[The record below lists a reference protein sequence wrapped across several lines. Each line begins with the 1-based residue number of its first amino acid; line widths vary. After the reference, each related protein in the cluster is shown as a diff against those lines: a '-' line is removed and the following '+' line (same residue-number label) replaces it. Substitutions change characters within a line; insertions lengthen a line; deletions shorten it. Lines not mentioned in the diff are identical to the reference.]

1 MLASTLLLAGVLATQ
16 LPDGIARGVGEWE
29 PEGLG
34 NHRFVVEAPA
44 AREVR
49 VDLPWRR
56 RDANP
61 EGKAVIVVAAK
72 SGERVVNVRR
82 VLVTPETGSFL
93 FEPSAGAGL
102 YYFYYLPYTTE
113 GKNYPKVTYLAP
125 EVRANN
131 AWAPAGN
138 ASNFP
143 AARVLRYEAISA
155 FHAFDEMEI
164 TATSAE
170 ADGLLAANPKASYLV
185 FPEDR
190 SLSIRMFDHIPYRWA
205 KAGAN
210 RAVGGVAKQGEYFTF
225 QLGVWAAR
233 ADLSGIT
240 VRFSDLKGSD
250 GAVIRKPALTCFNT
264 TGIDYRGKPFAIDL
278 NVPKGRVQALWCG
291 IEVPEG
297 LQQGGGAGGAAP
309 GEYQGSVVVSP
320 RGMPETRIPITLV
333 VGREHTEAHG
343 DDDPFAMTRLRW
355 LNSTLAEDDAI
366 VRPFEPVSFRGR
378 RLTILGRAITLG
390 REGLPAQMESRFDPR
405 MTRLA
410 RTPTPLL
417 AGPMELVVEDA
428 KGARALAGT
437 KAPTL
442 KRKGP
447 GAVEWSADSVAGALA
462 ATCEGRL
469 ELDGT
474 LALRVAIEA
483 RQARELEDIR
493 LEIPIRKEMARYLMG
508 LGRPG
513 GTAPHTLDWKW
524 SVEKNQEGAWVGS
537 VNAGLQ
543 FALRDERYSRP
554 LNTNFY
560 HEKPLVMPAS
570 WDNGGRGGIRI
581 ATDGDAYRIVCY
593 SGPRRML
600 KGEVLR
606 YDLHLMLTPFKTI
619 DPPRQFSERYF
630 HAFKPLSEVEAD
642 GANVVNIHHATDI
655 NPWINYPFLEPAKMK
670 AYVDEAHERGMRLKV
685 YNTIRELTN
694 HAPELFML
702 RSLGH
707 EVFSAGKGGGYSW
720 LQEHLDGDYIA
731 AWHVPEIQDA
741 ALVNSGMS
749 RWHNFYV
756 EGMDWLA
763 RNIGIDGLNID
774 HVAFD
779 SITMKRVRKV
789 LDRRR
794 PNPVIDLHSAN
805 QFNERD
811 GWNNSANLYMEHM
824 PFLDRLWF
832 GEYFDYDKA
841 PDFWLTE
848 VSGLPFGLMGEMLE
862 KGGNPW
868 RGMVFG
874 MTARRPWAGDPRA
887 LWKAWDAFGIIQSE
901 MIGWWA
907 PDCPVHTDNP
917 AVLATVY
924 QRKGKALIALASW
937 ASGATQVRLKVD
949 WKALGIDPARARLR
963 AVAIEEFQSVG
974 EFAPGDPIP
983 VEAGKGWLL
992 QLSSGG

>member
-1 MLASTLLLAGVLATQ
+1 
-16 LPDGIARGVGEWE
+16 
-29 PEGLG
+29 
-34 NHRFVVEAPA
+34 
-44 AREVR
+44 
-49 VDLPWRR
+49 
-56 RDANP
+56 
-61 EGKAVIVVAAK
+61 
-72 SGERVVNVRR
+72 
-82 VLVTPETGSFL
+82 
-93 FEPSAGAGL
+93 
-102 YYFYYLPYTTE
+102 
-113 GKNYPKVTYLAP
+113 
-125 EVRANN
+125 
-131 AWAPAGN
+131 
-138 ASNFP
+138 
-143 AARVLRYEAISA
+143 
-155 FHAFDEMEI
+155 
-164 TATSAE
+164 
-170 ADGLLAANPKASYLV
+170 
-185 FPEDR
+185 
-190 SLSIRMFDHIPYRWA
+190 
-205 KAGAN
+205 
-210 RAVGGVAKQGEYFTF
+210 
-225 QLGVWAAR
+225 
-233 ADLSGIT
+233 
-240 VRFSDLKGSD
+240 
-250 GAVIRKPALTCFNT
+250 
-264 TGIDYRGKPFAIDL
+264 
-278 NVPKGRVQALWCG
+278 
-291 IEVPEG
+291 
-297 LQQGGGAGGAAP
+297 
-309 GEYQGSVVVSP
+309 
-320 RGMPETRIPITLV
+320 
-333 VGREHTEAHG
+333 
-343 DDDPFAMTRLRW
+343 
-355 LNSTLAEDDAI
+355 
-366 VRPFEPVSFRGR
+366 
-378 RLTILGRAITLG
+378 
-390 REGLPAQMESRFDPR
+390 
-405 MTRLA
+405 
-410 RTPTPLL
+410 
-417 AGPMELVVEDA
+417 
-428 KGARALAGT
+428 
-437 KAPTL
+437 
-442 KRKGP
+442 
-447 GAVEWSADSVAGALA
+447 
-462 ATCEGRL
+462 
-469 ELDGT
+469 
-474 LALRVAIEA
+474 
-483 RQARELEDIR
+483 
-493 LEIPIRKEMARYLMG
+493 
-508 LGRPG
+508 
-513 GTAPHTLDWKW
+513 
-524 SVEKNQEGAWVGS
+524 
-537 VNAGLQ
+537 
-543 FALRDERYSRP
+543 
-554 LNTNFY
+554 
-560 HEKPLVMPAS
+560 MPAS

-763 RNIGIDGLNID
+763 RNIGIDGLYLD
-774 HVAFD
+774 DVAFD
-779 SITMKRVRKV
+779 RITMKRVRKV